1 MIQAETK
8 IETSSSA
15 RPTELLQSTVLP
27 SSLVQQTTKLI
38 PYGMLRTPT
47 RHFFSDGIELEQ
59 WCLHLFTLA
68 LMVPFSSGDGLWGEH
83 NPHFGKQ
90 KMGDSR
96 W

>member
-1 MIQAETK
+1 MSIANLLFTLGSGGKVEATESKQP
-8 IETSSSA
+8 A
-15 RPTELLQSTVLP
+15 RTELLQATVLP
-27 SSLVQQTTKLI
+27 KAVQVQQTTKLV

-47 RHFFSDGIELEQ
+47 RHFFSD
-59 WCLHLFTLA
+59 
-68 LMVPFSSGDGLWGEH
+68 GDGLWGEH